1 MGGPAV
7 GGAPG
12 PALPDLIVLEVG
24 VAEVPQGRPE
34 GARGRLACVFRPLV
48 PPVRL
53 EFPILSLNPRLRQRC
68 VAPDVWPTHRRRRVA
83 GGPTR
88 PAPPPRAPRRPFA
101 SCDAPPRKSAVA
113 DQKS

>member
-12 PALPDLIVLEVG
+12 PA
-24 VAEVPQGRPE
+24 
-34 GARGRLACVFRPLV
+34 
-48 PPVRL
+48 VRL

>member
-1 MGGPAV
+1 M

-48 PPVRL
+48 PPV
-53 EFPILSLNPRLRQRC
+53 
-68 VAPDVWPTHRRRRVA
+68 AVWA
-83 GGPTR
+83 GL
-88 PAPPPRAPRRPFA
+88 
-101 SCDAPPRKSAVA
+101 
-113 DQKS
+113 